1 MVIENFNEFIQSV
14 DKVYAVVFASLFGI
28 LRLVLTTA
36 YLVGTGVC
44 NFVGVQSLPEAGS
57 RAARLSLI
65 NLMSLFF
72 SGGNEFG
79 ARLLGVSL
87 GTYGAFHRTVGFV
100 TVIQATIHVVI
111 IANTRS
117 ISASDNLQF
126 YGILAASMFLSLVIL
141 PLVRKR
147 VYEVFL
153 RTHQGCAIVALYAIW
168 QHTHIM
174 QSTDAWVYLRGCA
187 IVFIVSKC
195 TKLTL
200 HTYGENI
207 ARLTLTLPRPWGVR
221 AGERVVLSIPSI
233 GLFYL
238 AQSHPFAIC
247 WWEDDGTE
255 KAVSVSLL
263 FRPRSGFTRKIL
275 DRLEQDREYTV
286 WIDGPFGPASISSYG
301 LCGHMGNYGHV
312 FMVATGIGIA
322 AQLPYIKEL
331 LKQYRQARIRTQRI
345 SLVWQLE
352 QEGDWESVHDWLQV
366 LVKED
371 EGYLLSVTIY
381 DALNPSLKGGLQRFG
396 YHDLI
401 EVHGGEPNWEQQMS
415 TEMEKQKGNMLAAG
429 SLDQSPI
436 KYIQR

>member
-1 MVIENFNEFIQSV
+1 MFRIP
-14 DKVYAVVFASLFGI
+14 SLQ
-28 LRLVLTTA
+28 RLVLTTA

-111 IANTRS
+111 IAKTRS

-126 YGILAASMFLSLVIL
+126 YGIL
-141 PLVRKR
+141 
-147 VYEVFL
+147 
-153 RTHQGCAIVALYAIW
+153 
-168 QHTHIM
+168 HTHIM

-187 IVFIVSKC
+187 IVFIVSFGAQLIRILFRNLVIGRKC

-238 AQSHPFAIC
+238 VQSHPFAIC
-247 WWEDDGTE
+247 WWEDDGTK

-415 TEMEKQKGNMLAAG
+415 TEMEKQKGNMLVAG

-436 KYIQR
+436 KSIQR